1 MKIQGDAYFESF
13 MNWVDI
19 FGFLTYLTY
28 FVLRMLDP
36 STQLP
41 SFQQEPID
49 DLLTVMSFPIILY
62 TAIKLLFYFQMFEGF
77 GLFMHLVKET
87 LKNMSIFMPFLF
99 FWVFV
104 FSCQLYSLGG
114 AYPAGDYPE
123 LHTFLIILIATWRN
137 SVGDIYVPEY
147 PNWSSNLQAEE
158 KDVADEEAVG
168 TTYTYTMIGLI
179 WLVWFLNLL
188 FLFLILTNFLIS
200 IIGNSFGDNIDKNE
214 EVGYANKIDL
224 NVEAALYK
232 RWWGSDKK
240 FDTIVFLVAKEEE
253 DTTLDSDIILEK
265 INAQMDE

>member
-36 STQLP
+36 STTLP

-49 DLLTVMSFPIILY
+49 DLLTVMSFPIIIY

-77 GLFMHLVKET
+77 GLFMHLVTET

-253 DTTLDSDIILEK
+253 ETTFDSDVILEK
-265 INAQMDE
+265 INAQMVE